1 MTTRIPNHVPTISE
15 RAVPDAPTNTPRVR
29 AAAPEDL
36 AAVERLL
43 TDSGLPLDGVHESF
57 DTFVVA
63 EAGSE
68 LVGVA
73 GLEVRHDDAL
83 LRSVAVRPEWRS
95 HGVGRALVTR
105 AIADAEA
112 RGLRALYLLTTTAE
126 RYFPSFGFRTV
137 SRDAVPAAIRET
149 AEFQDACPASATV
162 MCRDCASP
170 AAPAA

>member
-1 MTTRIPNHVPTISE
+1 MTTRIPNEVPTL
-15 RAVPDAPTNTPRVR
+15 DAGATPNPPADAPRVR
-29 AAAPEDL
+29 SAAPGDL
-36 AAVERLL
+36 PAVERLL
-43 TDSGLPLDGVHESF
+43 TASGLPLDGVAESF

-73 GLEVRHDDAL
+73 GLEIRCDNAL

-95 HGVGRALVTR
+95 HGVGRAVVTR

-126 RYFPSFGFRTV
+126 RYFPSFGFHTI
-137 SRDAVPAAIRET
+137 SRDDVPAEIRET
-149 AEFQDACPASATV
+149 AEFRDACPASATV
-162 MCRDCASP
+162 MCREC